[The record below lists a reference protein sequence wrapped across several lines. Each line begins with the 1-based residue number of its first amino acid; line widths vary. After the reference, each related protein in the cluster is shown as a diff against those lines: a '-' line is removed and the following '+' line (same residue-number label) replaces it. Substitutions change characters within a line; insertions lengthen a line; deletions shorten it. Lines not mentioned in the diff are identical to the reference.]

1 MRRNWTAGVVA
12 LVLVAVALPAEAAIR
27 GDYLEVRSAD
37 VYTGP
42 CVANGEMNLVGNE
55 AILAWR
61 VKEGDWNGVDLA
73 GLSVVAVVKAN
84 STLGNR
90 DREPYP
96 AKSVLILDSR
106 ASAGQRRALEGFA
119 KAMAGRLLED
129 VVRYETAA
137 IDLEA
142 SVEAGS
148 ARLEAGQLARIE
160 TRALCAH
167 DHLCGNEV
175 VFYPPLVEVSQATPA
190 FTLLESFEGTGLES
204 VWTRKDKRSAF
215 VATFAR

>member
-1 MRRNWTAGVVA
+1 MRRLLTAGVAA
-12 LVLVAVALPAEAAIR
+12 LVWMAVALPSEAAVR

-42 CVANGEMNLVGNE
+42 CVANGEMGLVGNE
-55 AILAWR
+55 AILAWS
-61 VKEGDWNGVDLA
+61 VKEGDWDGVNLA
-73 GLSVVAVVKAN
+73 GLNVVAVVKARH
-84 STLGNR
+84 TLG
-90 DREPYP
+90 DRHGNPYP

-106 ASAGQRRALEGFA
+106 ASAEQRRALEGFA

-142 SVEAGS
+142 SAEAGS
-148 ARLEAGQLARIE
+148 ARLIAGELARIE

-167 DHLCGNEV
+167 DHLCGNEF
-175 VFYPPLVEVSQATPA
+175 VFYPPLVEVSQVTPA
-190 FTLLESFEGTGLES
+190 FTLLDSFAGTGLDS
-204 VWTRKDKRSAF
+204 AWTRKDKRSAF